1 MILLYEGGGFL
12 GSLQKETTPMPAK
25 KKQNKTSL
33 PPVAE
38 KALRPFI
45 DKGIANGIFK
55 DDKQV
60 VEMFKRKA
68 ADPSLKDTIDTLGG
82 IKSQTAQSFLADI
95 VRVDLSAILRQRR
108 YTAHLDVWQVQH
120 RTVGAASGNP
130 RPVCFLMGQAV
141 VEDGDSEM
149 EPALFKMGLWDE
161 DASLGDDIESGGHY
175 QAAVTCR
182 NLDDAT
188 LNLNALSG
196 FTVFNAEEYEHH
208 DPVEL
213 LRSTFEVTPIADLED
228 DISRGRDDFRLVE
241 AQVSYSGVQN
251 SKNGGQF
258 GKIILKDE
266 STMTMEAIE
275 SGDTLNLNCICATDV
290 AARFGKY
297 SRILA
302 LVTTRINGE
311 YGLSGNLECAVG
323 IITVAPP
330 TVETPAAVEQK
341 EDDASD
347 YFKGQLVSLDDDE
360 EDDDDDQEDTDAEDT
375 DAEDD
380 DEDEAEE
387 APPAKPAKKTSK
399 KAAPAPPEDDDEDE
413 DDDGWLDEDED
424 DAEDDSTPA
433 EAADDNDSDD
443 DDEED
448 DWDDWE

>member
-1 MILLYEGGGFL
+1 
-12 GSLQKETTPMPAK
+12 MPKKTATK
-25 KKQNKTSL
+25 KKSL

-55 DDKQV
+55 DDTQV

-68 ADPSLKDTIDTLGG
+68 QDPSLADTIATLGG
-82 IKSQTAQSFLADI
+82 IKAQTAQSFLADI

-108 YTAHLDVWQVQH
+108 YTAHLDIWQVQH

-141 VEDGDSEM
+141 VEDDDNEM

-161 DASLGDDIESGGHY
+161 DAHLGDDLESGGHY
-175 QAAVTCR
+175 TAAVTCR

-196 FTVFNAEEYEHH
+196 FTTFTAEEYGHNEPA
-208 DPVEL
+208 DL

-228 DISRGRDDFRLVE
+228 DISTGRNDYRLVE

-251 SKNGGQF
+251 SKNGSQF

-302 LVTTRINGE
+302 LVTTRVNGE

-330 TVETPAAVEQK
+330 TVEAPAAVEQK

-347 YFKGQLVSLDDDE
+347 YFKGQLVKLDDDE
-360 EDDDDDQEDTDAEDT
+360 DDDDQE
-375 DAEDD
+375 
-380 DEDEAEE
+380 EAVEE
-387 APPAKPAKKTSK
+387 EVEETPEPAPSKKTPK
-399 KAAPAPPEDDDEDE
+399 KAAPAPEEDEGDDGWVEDDEDDTEAPEAPAEEPATEPAPAAKVEDDDDDDEDGE
-413 DDDGWLDEDED
+413 
-424 DAEDDSTPA
+424 
-433 EAADDNDSDD
+433 
-443 DDEED
+443 
-448 DWDDWE
+448 WDDWE

>member
-1 MILLYEGGGFL
+1 
-12 GSLQKETTPMPAK
+12 MPK
-25 KKQNKTSL
+25 KNATKKNSL

-55 DDKQV
+55 DDSQV
-60 VEMFKRKA
+60 VDMFKRKA
-68 ADPSLKDTIDTLGG
+68 QDPSLSDTIATLGG
-82 IKSQTAQSFLADI
+82 LKSQTAQSFLADI

-108 YTAHLDVWQVQH
+108 YTAHLDIWQVQH

-141 VEDGDSEM
+141 VEDDSSEM

-161 DASLGDDIESGGHY
+161 DAHLGDDLESGGHY
-175 QAAVTCR
+175 TAAVTCR

-196 FTVFNAEEYEHH
+196 FTTFTAEEYEHSAAV
-208 DPVEL
+208 DL
-213 LRSTFEVTPIADLED
+213 LRASFEVTPIADLED
-228 DISRGRDDFRLVE
+228 DISSGRNDYRLVE

-302 LVTTRINGE
+302 LVTTRVNGE

-330 TVETPAAVEQK
+330 TVEAPAAVEQK

-347 YFKGQLVSLDDDE
+347 YFSGQLVKLDGDDD
-360 EDDDDDQEDTDAEDT
+360 DDDDDQAE
-375 DAEDD
+375 
-380 DEDEAEE
+380 EAEE
-387 APPAKPAKKTSK
+387 EVEEAPEPAPAKKTQK
-399 KAAPAPPEDDDEDE
+399 KAAPAPEEDDADDGWVEDDEDDTEASEAPAVETKAEAAPAADDDDDDEDGE
-413 DDDGWLDEDED
+413 
-424 DAEDDSTPA
+424 
-433 EAADDNDSDD
+433 
-443 DDEED
+443 
-448 DWDDWE
+448 WDDWE

>member
-1 MILLYEGGGFL
+1 
-12 GSLQKETTPMPAK
+12 MPAK
-25 KKQNKTSL
+25 KNKKTSL

-68 ADPSLKDTIDTLGG
+68 ADASLKETIDTLGG

-108 YTAHLDVWQVQH
+108 YTAHLDIWQVQH

-161 DASLGDDIESGGHY
+161 DAALGDDLESGGHY
-175 QAAVTCR
+175 SAAVTCR

-196 FTVFNAEEYEHH
+196 FTVFNAEEYEHN
-208 DPVEL
+208 DAAEL

-251 SKNGGQF
+251 SKSGSQF

-302 LVTTRINGE
+302 LVTTRVNGE
-311 YGLSGNLECAVG
+311 YGLSGNLECAIG
-323 IITVAPP
+323 LITVAPP
-330 TVETPAAVEQK
+330 KAEAPAAVEQK

-347 YFKGQLVSLDDDE
+347 YFKGQLVSLDDDDDE
-360 EDDDDDQEDTDAEDT
+360 DESDDIQESDDDDDDVADDADGQADTTAGPVEVDAPE

-380 DEDEAEE
+380 DWI
-387 APPAKPAKKTSK
+387 
-399 KAAPAPPEDDDEDE
+399 DEDE
-413 DDDGWLDEDED
+413 EDE
-424 DAEDDSTPA
+424 PA
-433 EAADDNDSDD
+433 EETKAEATEAAGDSDD
-443 DDEED
+443 DDED

>member
-1 MILLYEGGGFL
+1 MILLYEGGASL
-12 GSLQKETTPMPAK
+12 GILQKESTTMPAK
-25 KKQNKTSL
+25 KAKKTSL

-68 ADPSLKDTIDTLGG
+68 ADASLKETIDTLGG

-108 YTAHLDVWQVQH
+108 YTAHLDIWQVQH

-161 DASLGDDIESGGHY
+161 DAALGDDLESGGHY
-175 QAAVTCR
+175 NAAVTCR

-208 DPVEL
+208 DAGEL

-251 SKNGGQF
+251 SKSGSQF

-302 LVTTRINGE
+302 LVTTRVNGE
-311 YGLSGNLECAVG
+311 YGLSGNLECAIG
-323 IITVAPP
+323 LITVAPP
-330 TVETPAAVEQK
+330 KAEAPAAVEQK

-347 YFKGQLVSLDDDE
+347 YFKGQLVSLDDD
-360 EDDDDDQEDTDAEDT
+360 DDDD
-375 DAEDD
+375 
-380 DEDEAEE
+380 AEE
-387 APPAKPAKKTSK
+387 S
-399 KAAPAPPEDDDEDE
+399 DDIQESE
-413 DDDGWLDEDED
+413 ED
-424 DAEDDSTPA
+424 DAEDAEAPADANLAEADGDDDDDEDDDWIDEEDEEDEPAEETKAEAA
-433 EAADDNDSDD
+433 EAADDSN
-443 DDEED
+443 DEED

>member
-1 MILLYEGGGFL
+1 
-12 GSLQKETTPMPAK
+12 MPAK
-25 KKQNKTSL
+25 KDTKKTSL

-45 DKGIANGIFK
+45 EKGIANGIFK

-68 ADPSLKDTIDTLGG
+68 ADASLKETIDTLGG
-82 IKSQTAQSFLADI
+82 LKSQTAQSFLADI

-108 YTAHLDVWQVQH
+108 YTAHLDIWQVQH
-120 RTVGAASGNP
+120 RVVGANP

-141 VEDGDSEM
+141 IEDGDSEM

-161 DASLGDDIESGGHY
+161 DAALGDDLESGGHY
-175 QAAVTCR
+175 SAAVTCR

-208 DPVEL
+208 DPADL

-228 DISRGRDDFRLVE
+228 DISKGRDDYRLVE

-251 SKNGGQF
+251 SKSGSQF

-302 LVTTRINGE
+302 LVTTRVNGE

-323 IITVAPP
+323 LITVAPP
-330 TVETPAAVEQK
+330 QPEAPTAVEQK

-347 YFKGQLVSLDDDE
+347 YFKGQLVTLDDDE
-360 EDDDDDQEDTDAEDT
+360 EDEEADAEEDEEDEPA
-375 DAEDD
+375 DADLAEADGDD
-380 DEDEAEE
+380 DEDEEDDWVDEDDEDEEDAEE
-387 APPAKPAKKTSK
+387 AP
-399 KAAPAPPEDDDEDE
+399 
-413 DDDGWLDEDED
+413 
-424 DAEDDSTPA
+424 A
-433 EAADDNDSDD
+433 EAAEASEASDD
-443 DDEED
+443 DED

>member
-1 MILLYEGGGFL
+1 
-12 GSLQKETTPMPAK
+12 MPAK
-25 KKQNKTSL
+25 KKTNKSSL

-60 VEMFKRKA
+60 VEMFKRKSQ
-68 ADPSLKDTIDTLGG
+68 DPALKDTIDTLGG

-108 YTAHLDVWQVQH
+108 YTAHLDIWQVQH

-161 DASLGDDIESGGHY
+161 DASLGDDLESGGHY
-175 QAAVTCR
+175 SAAVTCR

-208 DPVEL
+208 DPVDL

-251 SKNGGQF
+251 SKTGSQF

-302 LVTTRINGE
+302 LVTTRVNGE

-330 TVETPAAVEQK
+330 KVESATPVEQK

-360 EDDDDDQEDTDAEDT
+360 
-375 DAEDD
+375 
-380 DEDEAEE
+380 
-387 APPAKPAKKTSK
+387 
-399 KAAPAPPEDDDEDE
+399 
-413 DDDGWLDEDED
+413 DED
-424 DAEDDSTPA
+424 DADDSNDTEEEAEEEAEADDSTDPEEEDDSDDWVEDDEEDEDEEA
-433 EAADDNDSDD
+433 EAEAPAADAGDSEDD
-443 DDEED
+443 ED